1 MQLFIDVG
9 NTQVKIMP
17 ATAGNFATL
26 LKYPLASFTKKAVT
40 ELFKQ
45 FPGVQKITVAS
56 VVPAV
61 SVFLEKAAA
70 KHKIPCTLINAANQT
85 FVKVNTIN
93 PAEVGADLIACAA
106 AVTGR
111 TIIVDFGTAT
121 TISLVDRNSIEG
133 VSISPGLATQLKSV
147 VKETALLEAIEL
159 RVTDQF
165 LGRDTTEA
173 LLAGIVMGQ
182 AKMVEGV
189 IKSLGK
195 ATIVFTGGYA
205 DMINQTLGGSYV
217 VDPLLLMKGLQAID
231 GN

>member
-1 MQLFIDVG
+1 MRLLIDVG

-17 ATAGNFATL
+17 VMAGTFASLMEYPLPTFTSKTVNQL
-26 LKYPLASFTKKAVT
+26 LKQMPDVT
-40 ELFKQ
+40 
-45 FPGVQKITVAS
+45 KITIAS

-61 SVFLEKAAA
+61 SLIIEKAAA
-70 KHKIPCTLINAANQT
+70 KHKVPCVFITATNQT
-85 FVKVNTIN
+85 FVKANTIN

-106 AVTGR
+106 AVNGR

-121 TISLVDRNSIEG
+121 TISLVDRHSIEG
-133 VSISPGLATQLKSV
+133 VSIAPGLATQLKSV
-147 VKETALLEAIEL
+147 VKETALLETIEL
-159 RVTDQF
+159 RGTDQF
-165 LGRDTTEA
+165 LGRDTKEA

-189 IKSLGK
+189 IQSLGK

-205 DMINQTLGGSYV
+205 PMINETLGHKYQ

-231 GN
+231 GD

>member
-1 MQLFIDVG
+1 MQLFIDAG

-17 ATAGNFATL
+17 VDAGVFGSL
-26 LKYPLASFTKKAVT
+26 IKYPLAAFTKQAAT
-40 ELFKQ
+40 ELLKQ
-45 FPGVQKITVAS
+45 CPEATKITVAS
-56 VVPAV
+56 VVPLV
-61 SVFLEKAAA
+61 SALLVKVAA
-70 KHKIPCTLINAANQT
+70 KYNVPCTFIDAFNQSV
-85 FVKVNTIN
+85 VKVNTIN

-133 VSISPGLATQLKSV
+133 VSIAPGLATQLNSI
-147 VKETALLEAIEL
+147 VKETALLESIEL
-159 RVTDQF
+159 QATDQF
-165 LGRDTTEA
+165 LGRDNKEA

-195 ATIVFTGGYA
+195 AEVVFTGGYA
-205 DMINQTLGGSYV
+205 DIINQTLGNKYH
-217 VDPLLLMKGLQAID
+217 VDPLLSMKGLQAID
-231 GN
+231 GD

>member
-17 ATAGNFATL
+17 ATAGTFATL
-26 LKYPLASFTKKAVT
+26 LKYPLASFTKKAAN

-45 FPGVQKITVAS
+45 FPTVKKITVAS

-70 KHKIPCTLINAANQT
+70 KHKIPCTLIHASNQSV
-85 FVKVNTIN
+85 VKVNTIN

-106 AVTGR
+106 AVSGR

-121 TISLVDRNSIEG
+121 TISLVDRKSIEG
-133 VSISPGLATQLKSV
+133 VSIAPGLATQLKSI

-159 RVTDQF
+159 RITDQF

-195 ATIVFTGGYA
+195 AAVVFTGGYA

-231 GN
+231 GD